1 MKKSSKILAGI
12 LIGGVLATSGALVG
26 CGSDNSGKPLST
38 TTEVYGFAGATTG
51 MLLSNNDLASSMAA
65 SVGIQSGESVA
76 PGVDKIKEQIDNAIT
91 QTLDKYMDVFDSV
104 VGGKKPVNVVDGTSD
119 KEEYKHKLTVT
130 VNTINGESTS
140 CVLYFNETLLDG
152 DDDVDDSDKEERE
165 TKLEGE
171 LYLNGSETPLYIV
184 GRKEIDTEDNEM
196 EVTFEVRLSKEDD
209 THKVVFK
216 QEHEQKDGKTEV
228 EYKFQ
233 IVMGKVIT
241 EFSFELEKDAKGNI
255 EVEYE
260 QVVGDVTISFEI
272 EKKNNNSITIKTKDF
287 MGVELELNVRVE
299 KSEDNTQERY
309 VYTLIKL
316 GESELEGTV
325 KFVGNWR

>member
-1 MKKSSKILAGI
+1 MKKSSKILAGV
-12 LIGGVLATSGALVG
+12 LIGGILATSGALIG
-26 CGSDNSGKPLST
+26 CGADNSGEPLST

-51 MLLSNNDLASSMAA
+51 MLLSNNDLSSSMAA
-65 SVGIQSGESVA
+65 SVAMQSSDATV
-76 PGVDKIKEQIDNAIT
+76 PGFDEIKQQIDSAIT

-171 LYLNGSETPLYIV
+171 LYLNGSETPLYVV
-184 GRKEIDTEDNEM
+184 GRKEIDTEDNEA
-196 EVTFEVRLSKEDD
+196 EVTFEVKLSKEDD

-216 QEHEQKDGKTEV
+216 QEHEEKNGKTEV

-233 IVMGKVIT
+233 IVMGEFVN
-241 EFSFELEKDAKGNI
+241 EFSFELEKDVKGNI

-260 QVVGDVTISFEI
+260 QVVGDVSISFEI
-272 EKKNNNSITIKTKDF
+272 EKKSDNSITIETKDF
-287 MGVELELNVRVE
+287 MGAELELNVKVE

-309 VYTLIKL
+309 VYTLTKL
-316 GESELEGTV
+316 GDFELAGIIQ
-325 KFVGNWR
+325 FVGNWR

>member
-26 CGSDNSGKPLST
+26 CGSDNSGEPLST

-65 SVGIQSGESVA
+65 SVGMQSGETVA

-184 GRKEIDTEDNEM
+184 GRKEIDTKDNEM

-272 EKKNNNSITIKTKDF
+272 EKKNNNTITIKTKDF
-287 MGVELELNVRVE
+287 MGVELELNVNVE

-316 GESELEGTV
+316 GESKLEGTV
-325 KFVGNWR
+325 QFIGNWR